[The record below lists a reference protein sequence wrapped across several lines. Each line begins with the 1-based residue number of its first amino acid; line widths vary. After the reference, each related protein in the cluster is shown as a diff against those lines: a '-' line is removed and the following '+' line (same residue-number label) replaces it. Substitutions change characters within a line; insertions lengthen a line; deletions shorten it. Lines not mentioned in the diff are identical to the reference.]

1 MRRAFRLPA
10 APEPVAFPDSA
21 QPVVSVVIP
30 AFNRWRYTNACL
42 NALRAAADASVPI
55 EIVVV
60 DDASSDRTAELL
72 AASRGVRVVH
82 MERNAGF
89 AAACNA
95 GAAAARGAY
104 LHFLNN
110 DALVTEGWAAPLLA
124 SFAEDERVAAVVSQ
138 LRDPAGRISEAGGIV
153 WSDGRG
159 WNYGRGGSPRDWR
172 YRSPR
177 DVDYGSAAS
186 LMVAAES
193 FRRAGGFD
201 PVFHPAY
208 YEDVDLCFRLRAAGG
223 RIVYQPRSV
232 VLHAEGATYGSN
244 ARPDARA
251 AQERSREIFV
261 QRWQDV
267 LREHSAPDARN
278 VETASRGL
286 AKRTMLVVDEHVPF
300 SDRDAGSR
308 RIAFLVG
315 LLRERGWRVIFGA
328 LDGNEYEPYA
338 TMLRSA
344 GTDVVT
350 GLRVRTLTAM
360 KRQNV
365 RLDAAWLSRPEPAA
379 RLMPALRREF
389 RIPIVF
395 DTVDLHYRRLERE
408 ASVRGRDTKWRAMRR
423 REFALA
429 READATVTGGESEC
443 GLLRAEGIVNAYEFP
458 VVEPLPPEPVA
469 AWQTRNGIVFLGNY
483 AHAPN
488 VDAARWLCE
497 TIVPIVRQ
505 RLPDVELTLAGAD
518 PTRAVRAL
526 AAPHVRVAGFVPDA
540 GALLARARVFAVPLR
555 FGAGTKGKT
564 VYALA
569 HGIPIVSTTVG
580 AEDVFGAGEYDDT
593 PDEPE
598 AFAARIVELY
608 EDRARWERLSAAGRA
623 IAARFTPAAAGRK
636 LDAMLEALGFER

>member
-1 MRRAFRLPA
+1 MRRSFRLPA
-10 APEPVAFPDSA
+10 QPEPVAFSDSGR
-21 QPVVSVVIP
+21 PVVSVVIP

-42 NALRAAADASVPI
+42 NALHAAADASIPT

-72 AASRGVRVVH
+72 AACRGVRVVR
-82 MERNAGF
+82 MDRNAGF

-95 GAAAARGAY
+95 GAAAARGRY

-110 DALVTEGWAAPLLA
+110 DALVTEGWEAPLLA
-124 SFAEDERVAAVVSQ
+124 SFAEDQRVAAVVSQ

-159 WNYGRGGSPRDWR
+159 WNYGRGDVPRDWR

-186 LMVAAES
+186 LMVEAEW

-201 PVFHPAY
+201 PAFHPAY

-223 RIVYQPRSV
+223 RIVYQPGSV
-232 VLHAEGATYGSN
+232 VVHAEGATYGSN
-244 ARPDARA
+244 ARAGARA
-251 AQERSREIFV
+251 AQERSRQIFA
-261 QRWQDV
+261 QRWPDV

-278 VETASRGL
+278 VETAARRL

-300 SDRDAGSR
+300 TDRDAGSR
-308 RIAFLVG
+308 RIAFLIE

-338 TMLRSA
+338 SMLRSA
-344 GTDVVT
+344 GADVIT
-350 GLRVRTLTAM
+350 GLGVQTVAAM

-379 RLMPALRREF
+379 RLMAALRREF
-389 RIPIVF
+389 HIPIVF

-408 ASVRGRDTKWRAMRR
+408 AAVRGRDTKWRTMQR
-423 REFALA
+423 REIALA
-429 READATVTGGESEC
+429 RDADVTVTGGDSERA
-443 GLLRAEGIVNAYEFP
+443 LLRAEGISRAYELP
-458 VVEPLPPEPVA
+458 VIEPLPPAPGGGWES
-469 AWQTRNGIVFLGNY
+469 RSGIVFLGNY

-497 TIVPIVRQ
+497 AIVPLVRQ
-505 RLPDVELTLAGAD
+505 RLPDVDFTLAGAD

-526 AAPHVRVAGFVPDA
+526 ASPHVRVAGFVPDA
-540 GALLARARVFAVPLR
+540 AALLAQARVFAVPLR

-569 HGIPIVSTTVG
+569 HGIPVVSTTVG
-580 AEDVFGAGEYDDT
+580 AEDVFAAGEYDDT

-598 AFAARIVELY
+598 AFAASIVELY
-608 EDRARWERLSAAGRA
+608 EDRVRWERLSAAGRA
-623 IAARFTPAAAGRK
+623 IAARFTPAAAGHK
-636 LDAMLEALGFER
+636 LDAMLADLGFER